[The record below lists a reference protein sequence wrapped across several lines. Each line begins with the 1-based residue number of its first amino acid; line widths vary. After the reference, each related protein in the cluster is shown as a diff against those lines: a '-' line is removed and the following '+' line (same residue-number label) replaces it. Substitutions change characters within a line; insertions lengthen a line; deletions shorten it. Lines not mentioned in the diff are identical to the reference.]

1 MGYIYY
7 ICLTE
12 GEAAPWTWLEGP
24 LLLLETEHNK
34 SVGPKFVCFNAGQP
48 EQLPFFLASFR
59 ACPSLCGLVL
69 RRKGLSR

>member
-1 MGYIYY
+1 MK
-7 ICLTE
+7 
-12 GEAAPWTWLEGP
+12 
-24 LLLLETEHNK
+24 LLPGFGLRALCFLLETERNK